1 MSKQQRANKVLQGLA
16 VIIVL
21 GFIYLFVFLTF
32 GVGIPCVFHKLTG
45 WKCPGCGMTH
55 AIAELWKKNIKN
67 AFDYNALCVS
77 VLPVNCL
84 YLLYRTVR
92 YVNGN
97 DEGFYIWEYTLLI
110 MLFVVTIGYGV
121 MRNITFS

>member
-1 MSKQQRANKVLQGLA
+1 MSKRQRAKKVLQGLA

-21 GFIYLFVFLTF
+21 GFIYLFIFLAF
-32 GVGIPCVFHKLTG
+32 GVGIPCVFYKLTG

-55 AIAELWKKNIKN
+55 AVAELWKRNMKK
-67 AFDYNALCVS
+67 AFGYNALCVS
-77 VLPVNCL
+77 VLPVSCL

-97 DEGFYIWEYTLLI
+97 DEGFYIWEYVLLI
-110 MLFVVTIGYGV
+110 ILFIVTIGYGV
-121 MRNITFS
+121 MRNITFY